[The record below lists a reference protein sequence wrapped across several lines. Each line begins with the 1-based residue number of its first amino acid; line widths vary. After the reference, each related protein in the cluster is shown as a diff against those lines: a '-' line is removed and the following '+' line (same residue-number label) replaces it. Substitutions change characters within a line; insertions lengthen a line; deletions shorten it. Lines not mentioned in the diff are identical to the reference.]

1 MSPKKLKKSSVDT
14 IGARKNLNFFMK
26 IFKSIVAGVYDEED
40 TILCSHINKL
50 KELNHAILEL
60 MDKFSEGEKF
70 AKKQKSK
77 FFLFIFI
84 FLFLLFLLFLFFIIY
99 YFIYIILFFLY
110 YFFFFL
116 KIKNQREAP
125 KKPEILLFILK
136 NIWTA

>member
-77 FFLFIFI
+77 FFLF
-84 FLFLLFLLFLFFIIY
+84 LFLF
-99 YFIYIILFFLY
+99 YFIFFFIFFFFY
-110 YFFFFL
+110 YFFFIFV
-116 KIKNQREAP
+116 
-125 KKPEILLFILK
+125 
-136 NIWTA
+136 